1 MEGKHWVKGKLIG
14 TGAFCSCFLARD
26 TRLGTMMAVK
36 QVCPVIQNQTNQ
48 FTISSPPSQVSYVR
62 NNQDR

>member
-14 TGAFCSCFLARD
+14 TGAFCSCFIARD

-36 QVCPVIQNQTNQ
+36 QV
-48 FTISSPPSQVSYVR
+48 R
-62 NNQDR
+62 NRTDNTPM

>member
-1 MEGKHWVKGKLIG
+1 MRRCVKWYSFLLLQATDGGSTYLEGQHWVKGKLIG

-36 QVCPVIQNQTNQ
+36 QVSDWTG
-48 FTISSPPSQVSYVR
+48 
-62 NNQDR
+62 